1 MTPKTNL
8 TLQKIKDAFP
18 GAIPSKTLALN
29 VQTIL
34 HKEDGYIDETT
45 LLTTSLCSD
54 EVNRKL
60 ESDLTK
66 IYTSNFNCAG
76 VTSFFAMAGHI
87 PKGGN
92 IVIVYGPHV
101 GVDKNGRVGRVN
113 RRGRPDESDDC
124 CGSAT
129 IARRNVLKNNNK
141 PCNTSPPKNATD
153 AQQAFVEIMRNAIA
167 LNGSYFSTQRML
179 REYCLKA
186 YYTG

>member
-66 IYTSNFNCAG
+66 IYTSNFNEPPRPRAKM
-76 VTSFFAMAGHI
+76 VTFHMHPRFLYHYTCINPLQKPSF
-87 PKGGN
+87 
-92 IVIVYGPHV
+92 
-101 GVDKNGRVGRVN
+101 
-113 RRGRPDESDDC
+113 
-124 CGSAT
+124 
-129 IARRNVLKNNNK
+129 
-141 PCNTSPPKNATD
+141 
-153 AQQAFVEIMRNAIA
+153 
-167 LNGSYFSTQRML
+167 L
-179 REYCLKA
+179 R
-186 YYTG
+186 